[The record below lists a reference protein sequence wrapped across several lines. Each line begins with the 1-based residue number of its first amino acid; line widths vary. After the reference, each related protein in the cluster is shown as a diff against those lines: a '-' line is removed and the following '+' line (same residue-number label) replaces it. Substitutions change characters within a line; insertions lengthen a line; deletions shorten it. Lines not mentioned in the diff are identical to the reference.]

1 MNSSESGSNN
11 EQHEY
16 QEEWL
21 SAYLDGE
28 LAPHQ
33 VAIVEQRLQID
44 SVAQQTLLD
53 LQRVRRLVGKLPA
66 WTEDAF
72 TAEQLTSIPT
82 NGDDQ
87 AQDRAA
93 GIQETIQAEWDE
105 IVEGKLMPPT
115 GPGQASISMLE
126 SESSPA
132 DSEEDEV
139 QTATVSGDEAVPE
152 KGLSPASAEVS
163 LPAEET
169 AHPAAAEELNAA
181 AANLQPE
188 TASANNSESYSENE
202 TAGDVLQAED
212 SSPKTELENYDDHR
226 QGDSDGTEVNLTLE
240 APETNEMAALPIAS
254 AEDAHLSHDS
264 PSNRRATSDE
274 SSSASLNSETDSAS
288 TTLPSDPDALQEIA
302 QHADALASDT
312 APAKAILPSTQ
323 STVRDW
329 KRPLSIAASVLAMAS
344 IGYLLWPIGKPASD
358 LALQDAAEMERESS
372 FSSAA
377 PSRARESAAALQADS
392 FAAPKSMQAEMA
404 GEARFEASPSPANS
418 SVEGQ
423 FKASASPIPTA
434 DSGDLATGSPSPST
448 PAEANVAGSGEL
460 ELPGFDSTA
469 MAGTEDRTAR
479 AQFPA
484 PSFLP
489 SPDRVGPP
497 NAAVEETADLNTVT
511 EKSTPDLEFS
521 EPSGLDRSDTND
533 EPVPSDALA
542 EMKREDPVAEPIVA
556 EAAILPSN
564 AAKLAGDPP
573 PSQEPDAGAT
583 APNESELPRT
593 AESSLA
599 FGAGDRSPAANRIDS
614 LQPFSS
620 SLQSNPDSPVLS
632 SSQTSGSLPIARTQ
646 AWSAEEIESAL
657 RRIASFVKLPQLNLK
672 GEASQQRGDQA
683 AAGIVVPVLITS
695 LAGSADAQELL
706 ATLLEQN
713 QDLIAEN
720 YALSAANNAQEVAAE
735 APGSSGLQTRPGQ
748 FGATAGGSVPASTKL
763 PVLLLLTRG
772 QAEEL
777 LSTVTPGKNSPMG
790 TGKFWFAGPG
800 RPLADIAADEKIILL
815 INVLDD

>member
-1 MNSSESGSNN
+1 MNYPESGSDN

-33 VAIVEQRLQID
+33 IAIVEQRLQID

-72 TAEQLTSIPT
+72 TAEQLTSSPT
-82 NGDDQ
+82 NVDDQ
-87 AQDRAA
+87 VHDRTARV
-93 GIQETIQAEWDE
+93 QETIQAEWDE

-115 GPGQASISMLE
+115 GTGQPSLSMLE
-126 SESSPA
+126 SESSTA
-132 DSEEDEV
+132 DSEEDKV
-139 QTATVSGDEAVPE
+139 QADAVSGDEAFPE
-152 KGLSPASAEVS
+152 KGLSPAAAEAS
-163 LPAEET
+163 LPDEET
-169 AHPAAAEELNAA
+169 APSSAAEELNAA
-181 AANLQPE
+181 ATNLQPE

-202 TAGDVLQAED
+202 TAGDVSQAKD

-226 QGDSDGTEVNLTLE
+226 LEDSDGTEVNLTLE
-240 APETNEMAALPIAS
+240 APATDEMAAMPEAS
-254 AEDAHLSHDS
+254 AEDAHPSHDA

-274 SSSASLNSETDSAS
+274 SGSASLNSETDSAS
-288 TTLPSDPDALQEIA
+288 NTLPSDPDASQEIA
-302 QHADALASDT
+302 RHAAALANDN
-312 APAKAILPSTQ
+312 APAKAILPSTR
-323 STVRDW
+323 STVREW

-358 LALQDAAEMERESS
+358 LALQDAAQMEKETSPS
-372 FSSAA
+372 PAA
-377 PSRARESAAALQADS
+377 EPRTRESASAVQADS
-392 FAAPKSMQAEMA
+392 FAAPRSMQAEMA
-404 GEARFEASPSPANS
+404 DESHFEASPSSANS

-423 FKASASPIPTA
+423 FKASASPSPKA
-434 DSGDLATGSPSPST
+434 ESGDLATESPSPST
-448 PAEANVAGSGEL
+448 QAAANVAGSSEL
-460 ELPGFDSTA
+460 ELPAFDSTA
-469 MAGTEDRTAR
+469 MAAAEDRSAR

-489 SPDRVGPP
+489 GPDRVSPP
-497 NAAVEETADLNTVT
+497 NAAVEDTADRNRVT
-511 EKSTPDLEFS
+511 EKSTPDLTFS
-521 EPSGLDRSDTND
+521 EPSGIDRSDTNA
-533 EPVPSDALA
+533 EPVPSDASA
-542 EMKREDPVAEPIVA
+542 ELKQEGPVAEPIVA
-556 EAAILPSN
+556 EAAILPSE

-573 PSQEPDAGAT
+573 RREEPAAGET
-583 APNESELPRT
+583 VPNESDLART
-593 AESSLA
+593 AESSLE
-599 FGAGDRSPAANRIDS
+599 FGASDSSPAASRIDS

-620 SLQSNPDSPVLS
+620 SLQSNPNSPVLS
-632 SSQTSGSLPIARTQ
+632 SSQTLGSLPIARTQ

-657 RRIASFVKLPQLNLK
+657 RRIASFVKLPHLNSK
-672 GEASQQRGDQA
+672 GEASQQRGAQA
-683 AAGIVVPVLITS
+683 ATGIVVPVLITS

-706 ATLLEQN
+706 ATLLDQN

-720 YALSAANNAQEVAAE
+720 YALPAANNVQEVAAE
-735 APGSSGLQTRPGQ
+735 GPGSSGPRTGPGQ
-748 FGATAGGSVPASTKL
+748 LGATASGSAPASTKL

-777 LSTVTPGKNSPMG
+777 LSTVTPSTNSPTG